1 MGTTATN
8 IMAKLVRLICRMP
21 AILREEDYEAW
32 LDPEMHKAE
41 LLQELLRSYDA
52 GEMMAYPV
60 GTLVN
65 TPGRDER
72 ALIEPLAEGPNS
84 A

>member
-1 MGTTATN
+1 
-8 IMAKLVRLICRMP
+8 
-21 AILREEDYEAW
+21 
-32 LDPEMHKAE
+32 MHKAE
-41 LLQELLRSYDA
+41 LLQGLLRPYDA